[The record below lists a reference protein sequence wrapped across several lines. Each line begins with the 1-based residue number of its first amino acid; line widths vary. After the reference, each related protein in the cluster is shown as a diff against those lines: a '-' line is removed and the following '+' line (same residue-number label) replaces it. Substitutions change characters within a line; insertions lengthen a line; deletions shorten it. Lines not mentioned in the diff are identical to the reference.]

1 MKKQYLAP
9 VFGAAVLIVIVVVLI
24 LVQSGAAQQPPA
36 PGSGSTDPQTL
47 MIPRWF
53 LNSLSLDGQAVD
65 IPADQQSITLQF
77 VPDGSANGKGGCNE
91 FGTTYTAAADGKLSF
106 GPVMSTK
113 MACDSLM
120 VQENAYFNA
129 LGKVTQFKTEGGR
142 LTLSSADGKTTLVY
156 RMPPK

>member
-1 MKKQYLAP
+1 MKQKYLAP
-9 VFGAAVLIVIVVVLI
+9 LIGAALLVVIVITLIV
-24 LVQSGAAQQPPA
+24 VQSGAAQQPPA
-36 PGSGSTDPQTL
+36 PGSASTDPQHL

-53 LNSLSLDGQAVD
+53 LNALILDGLAVD

-91 FGTTYTAAADGKLSF
+91 FGASYTVSPDGKLSF
-106 GPVMSTK
+106 GPVTSTK

-120 VQENAYFNA
+120 AQENAYFNA
-129 LGKVTQFKTEGGR
+129 LAKVTQFKTEGGK
-142 LTLSSADGKTTLVY
+142 LTLSSADGKTSLVY